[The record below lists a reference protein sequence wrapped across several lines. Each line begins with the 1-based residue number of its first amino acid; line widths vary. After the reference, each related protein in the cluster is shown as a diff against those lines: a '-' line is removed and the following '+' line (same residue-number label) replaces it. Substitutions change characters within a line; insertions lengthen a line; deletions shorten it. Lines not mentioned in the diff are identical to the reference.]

1 MASPNLLHHS
11 ELPAPETWLTRADFL
26 ARANRSDSWLK
37 EKLRQGAIET
47 KATEQRLGNGRTE
60 TLYAVSSLPKGGGEP
75 ERLQQPLI
83 LFPSKALTITASR
96 MTQSDLPAQAS
107 GRMQA
112 LNPILD
118 FRQYGTGAVTL
129 KLPNGEPVT
138 TLDRMV
144 RYQSIYGMVDGKP
157 VSTSTLW
164 RWLRRYDATGA
175 AELTRKPRADANH
188 SRYFAEP
195 AHQAAAV
202 LVASLYLG
210 DGYTPGLS
218 MQACFDCLTAQQQLV
233 GLTPDDLPTYKTV
246 CRFLHSTPN
255 HLKMLA
261 REGKKR
267 FNETMLPYLRRGY
280 TEASNQ
286 IWVSDHMIADVEVQ
300 NDCFRELPFGAPLRL
315 RLTCLL
321 DYRSRFVVGY
331 SWAVEGT
338 SASIATAL
346 RQAVLAYGPAEQF
359 YCDNGKDYVKVAKG
373 ATPGYL
379 QPSGPENWWQ
389 EEMDFI
395 DRQTGVLAR
404 LGMRVTHCIPHHP
417 QSKHVER
424 FFRTVHAQF
433 CSKWWTYTS
442 GTPSTRPDAT
452 TAMMELHRKS
462 IRHGELHRSMHP
474 PATVFMALFRT
485 WLAEYHAAGD
495 RAMEGMQGRSPA
507 EVFAAERNPGQRPT
521 PSPADL
527 ACLLAEHTAR
537 TVDSCAVTVNKIR
550 YVPADLVSSH
560 IMLERNRHKVT
571 VAFDPI
577 DPGQVAILDEHGR
590 LLTML
595 EAETLVR
602 FAPEDPETQRQIGAS
617 MQQRGELART
627 AREQIQSLTRARRQ
641 LGVRTPLEML
651 ADKTLPAP
659 AEDTITQRAPRVRD
673 LAQDRNRASSAPMYA
688 YQVATEVLQE
698 EK

>member
-1 MASPNLLHHS
+1 MTNL
-11 ELPAPETWLTRADFL
+11 
-26 ARANRSDSWLK
+26 
-37 EKLRQGAIET
+37 
-47 KATEQRLGNGRTE
+47 
-60 TLYAVSSLPKGGGEP
+60 
-75 ERLQQPLI
+75 
-83 LFPSKALTITASR
+83 
-96 MTQSDLPAQAS
+96 DLPADAN

-129 KLPNGEPVT
+129 KLPNGEPVN
-138 TLDRMV
+138 TLARMV
-144 RYQSIYGMVDGKP
+144 EYQAAYGTVDGKP
-157 VSTSTLW
+157 VSASTLW
-164 RWLRRYDATGA
+164 RWLRRYDASGA
-175 AELTRKPRADANH
+175 GELARKPRRDANQ

-195 AHQAAAV
+195 THQAAAI

-210 DGYTPGLS
+210 DGHTSGLS
-218 MQACFDCLTAQQQLV
+218 MQACFDALIAQQQLV
-233 GLTPDDLPTYKTV
+233 GLTSDDLPTYKTV
-246 CRFLHSTPN
+246 CRFLHSTPE
-255 HLKMLA
+255 HLKTLA

-286 IWVSDHMIADVEVQ
+286 IWVSDHMIADVEVA
-300 NDCFRELPFGAPLRL
+300 NDCFRELPTGAPMRL

-379 QPSGPENWWQ
+379 EPSGPENWWQ
-389 EEMDFI
+389 DELDYI

-442 GTPSTRPDAT
+442 GTPFTRPDAT
-452 TAMMELHRKS
+452 TALMELHRKS

-474 PATVFMALFRT
+474 PATVFMSLFRA
-485 WLAEYHAAGD
+485 WLEQYHQTGG
-495 RAMEGMQGRSPA
+495 REMEGMQGRSPA
-507 EVFAAERNPGQRPT
+507 EVFAQERNPNQRPT
-521 PSPADL
+521 PSPAEL
-527 ACLLAEHTAR
+527 ACLLAEQVR
-537 TVDSCAVTVNKIR
+537 LKVDSCAVTRTVLGEKVR
-550 YVPADLVSSH
+550 YVPTDSVSSQ
-560 IMLERNRHKVT
+560 IMMEHNRKKVT

-577 DPGQVAILDEHGR
+577 DLGFVAILDDYGR

-595 EAETLVR
+595 QAETLVR
-602 FAPEDPETQRQIGAS
+602 FAPDDPETQRQIGAS

-641 LGVRTPLEML
+641 LGVRSPLEML
-651 ADKTLPAP
+651 AEKALPIQ
-659 AEDTITQRAPRVRD
+659 AEETITQRAPRVRD
-673 LAQDRNRASSAPMYA
+673 LAKTSSAPKYA
-688 YQVATEVLQE
+688 HEIAAALLREND
-698 EK
+698 